1 MIRMPIVKSVCSVLV
16 VLVCGLLLTFNPA
29 QAQQGK
35 IRVAQSVDVLTLDP
49 SANTAAFAL
58 NVYQNVFGHIAVIN
72 ANGSVSPSVAA
83 SWTAEN
89 DAKVWTVKMRPG
101 MKFHN
106 GEPVTVDDVVWTLQY
121 ILGNP
126 KSPVRA
132 YFRAVTGVEK
142 IDNSTLRI
150 TVNTPFATFA
160 RTMSLAS
167 IMPQQAYED
176 LGPEGF
182 AVAPIGSGPFMVK
195 EWVKD
200 DFLELEAF
208 GDYWEGAPSVK
219 TVVFRPMPSEASRAA
234 ALASGDIDIVPVLP
248 PPLVDSLSR
257 VDGVKIVRVP
267 SNRVIFMAYNTN
279 NAPLDSV
286 KLRQAMLHAVDRE
299 AITSKLLRGLGIP
312 IGQLA
317 PPVTFGHDP
326 SLGVP
331 AYDPDMARRLVQESG
346 YDGKPILFQY
356 PNNRWAFADQTAQA
370 LVGYLGDVGINL
382 ELQSMEMAALFPLW
396 LANELPSMYLF
407 SMGLSVLDADLLLN
421 LEYESATMHSYWS
434 SPEVDQLALEQRATT
449 DLDKRRAIFA
459 KIWQIDRD
467 NAVFGPLYNEIHAY
481 GMRDCVNWTPRP
493 DERLPFKG
501 ATSTCE

>member
-1 MIRMPIVKSVCSVLV
+1 MMTMKQRMMTALV
-16 VLVCGLLLTFNPA
+16 GFAALVCGLMIAWSPA
-29 QAQQGK
+29 AAQQGT
-35 IRVAQSVDVLTLDP
+35 IRVAQSSDILTLDP
-49 SANTAAFAL
+49 SQNTAAFSL

-72 ANGSVSPSVAA
+72 ADGSVSPNVAE
-83 SWTAEN
+83 SWTAEKN
-89 DAKVWTVKMRPG
+89 ATVWTVKIRPG

-106 GEPVTVDDVVWTLQY
+106 GDPVTVDDVIWTY
-121 ILGNP
+121 NFILGSA
-126 KSPVRA
+126 KSPVRP
-132 YFRAVTGVEK
+132 YFKAVTEVEK
-142 IDNSTLRI
+142 VDNSTVRF
-150 TVNTPFATFA
+150 TVDAPFSTFD

-167 IMPQQAYED
+167 ILPEKAYKD
-176 LGPEGF
+176 LGPENF
-182 AVAPIGSGPFMVK
+182 AVKPIGSGPFKVK
-195 EWVKD
+195 KWVKD
-200 DFLELEAF
+200 SFLELEAF
-208 GDYWEGAPSVK
+208 NDYWEGAPKVK
-219 TVVFRPMPSEASRAA
+219 TVIFRPMPSEASRAA

-248 PPLVDSLSR
+248 PPLVDSLSKA
-257 VDGVKIVRVP
+257 DGIKIVKVP

-279 NAPLDSV
+279 NAPLDNV

-299 AITSKLLRGLGIP
+299 TITSKLLRGLGIP

-331 AYDPDMARRLVQESG
+331 TYDPEMARKLVKESG

-370 LVGYLGDVGINL
+370 LVGYLGEVGI
-382 ELQSMEMAALFPLW
+382 EIKLQSMEMAALFPLW

-421 LEYESATMHSYWS
+421 LEYESDTMHSYWS
-434 SPEVDQLALEQRATT
+434 SEEVDRLAMEQRAET

-493 DERLPFKG
+493 DERLPFKD
-501 ATSTCE
+501 ATSTC